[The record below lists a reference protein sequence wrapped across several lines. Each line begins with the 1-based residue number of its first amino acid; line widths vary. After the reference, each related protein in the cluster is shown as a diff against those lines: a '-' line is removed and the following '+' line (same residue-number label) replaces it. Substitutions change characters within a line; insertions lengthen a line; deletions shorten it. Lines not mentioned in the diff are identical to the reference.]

1 MATKTYHSKVTWTG
15 EKVRSIAEA
24 KGKKYI
30 IDEPKDLG
38 GTDLGPNPVEYILG
52 ALGGCINVLVVT
64 FAKKF
69 DVEVK
74 DLYVEIEG
82 DLDSDGFL
90 GKNTTVRPG
99 YEEIRYK
106 VHLESPSKL
115 ENIKALLSHVDRV
128 CPVKDTLQGT
138 ILKNKTKSIVIS

>member
-1 MATKTYHSKVTWTG
+1 MAIKTYHSKVTWTG
-15 EKVRSIAEA
+15 ESVRSIAQA
-24 KGKKYI
+24 KEKEYI

-52 ALGGCINVLVVT
+52 ALGGCINVLVIT

-74 DLYVEIEG
+74 DLYVEIDG

-90 GKNTTVRPG
+90 GKNPEARPG

-106 VHLESPSKL
+106 VHLDSPSKP
-115 ENIKALLSHVDRV
+115 ENIQALLSHVDKV

-138 ILKNKTKSIVIS
+138 ILKNETKS